1 MGASVAGAEWARGR
15 VEDSEI
21 SKVEMELG
29 GSKVTQGHVATIR
42 NFALL

>member
-1 MGASVAGAEWARGR
+1 MDTSVAGVEWARGR

-21 SKVEMELG
+21 SRVEMGLG

-42 NFALL
+42 NFILL